1 MSLIDIDDFKA
12 VLGVGDIYPDTTLE
26 GVMDSAELVLKS
38 FLNLHRAGIVAVELT
53 DNLAR
58 FYTRAVH
65 GYSIGQQVDID
76 RVGAPFDGTRT
87 ITAVYSRQFNAAI
100 THANVTHRINKPD
113 GNCVLNGQETYYDDI
128 PQIREAA
135 LMIAVDLWNARQSA
149 QGIASDATF
158 APGIPYRMGRS
169 LVSRVAGL
177 ISGYRDPDSMVG

>member
-12 VLGVGDIYPDTTLE
+12 VLGVGDIYSDATLE

-38 FLNLHRAGIVAVELT
+38 FLNLHRASIVAVELK
-53 DNLAR
+53 DNVAR
-58 FYTRAVH
+58 LWTRTEH
-65 GYSIGQQVDID
+65 GYSVGQQVDID
-76 RVGAPFDGTRT
+76 RVGSPFNGTRT
-87 ITAVYSRQFNAAI
+87 ITRVFRDQFQASI
-100 THANVTHRINKPD
+100 TSADVTYRINKPD
-113 GNCVLNGQETYYDDI
+113 GNCLLNGQETYFDDI

-135 LMIAVDLWNARQSA
+135 LMIAVDLWNARQTA

-177 ISGYRDPDSMVG
+177 ISGYRDPSSMVG